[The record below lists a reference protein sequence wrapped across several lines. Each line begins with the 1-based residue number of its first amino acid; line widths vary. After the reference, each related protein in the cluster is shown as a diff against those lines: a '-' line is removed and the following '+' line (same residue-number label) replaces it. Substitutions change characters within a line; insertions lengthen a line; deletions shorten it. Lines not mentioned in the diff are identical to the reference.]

1 MDLLDST
8 EILVPGRQWKI
19 VGQFP
24 KRVAGLRLINFNG
37 LVLSFGQFYLSFN
50 ELRVFFCNTYEIQ
63 VVMSREHL
71 VTNSSIRFS
80 SIILRNR
87 HGRTIP

>member
-8 EILVPGRQWKI
+8 EILVPGRPDWKK

-37 LVLSFGQFYLSFN
+37 LVLSFGEFICLSMN
-50 ELRVFFCNTYEIQ
+50 
-63 VVMSREHL
+63 
-71 VTNSSIRFS
+71 
-80 SIILRNR
+80 
-87 HGRTIP
+87 